1 MMTMGTIG
9 VHEFITMDGVIEDP
23 SWSFDYSFDPKMGE
37 AIGAI
42 MGSSQA
48 ILLGRRTYQ
57 QFAPAWSSRTADE
70 DPGAPFM
77 NEAPKYVVSAS
88 LQAADWSNSVILGP
102 YDEGTIRDLKDRVGG
117 NIYVSGSGTLVRA
130 LLADSLVD
138 DLHLFVYPLVHG
150 TGQRLF
156 PDTGPAAKF
165 ALAGSEAYSNGVL
178 HLTYTLAAPGRE

>member
-1 MMTMGTIG
+1 MVMGTIG
-9 VHEFITMDGVIEDP
+9 VHEFITMDGVIGDP

-37 AIGAI
+37 AIGEI
-42 MGSSQA
+42 MGSSNA

-57 QFAPAWSSRTADE
+57 EFAPAWSTRTAEE

-88 LQAADWSNSVILGP
+88 LQAADWSNSSILGR
-102 YDEGTIRDLKDRVGG
+102 YSASRIRDLKDWVGG

-130 LLADSLVD
+130 LLADGLVD
-138 DLHLFVYPLVHG
+138 DLHLFVYPLVLG
-150 TGQRLF
+150 GGQRLF
-156 PDTGPAAKF
+156 ADTGPAARF

-178 HLTYTLAAPGRE
+178 YLTYTLADSGRE